1 MAAERNAA
9 AVALQ
14 GKELLV
20 GVLPVLLHR
29 WAPLHGMAADSKHA
43 ADDQTA
49 AAAADSGKIAAEV
62 AVSDRT
68 AVEGIVH
75 NPARSQKQA
84 PHLRRPETLGKSLQ
98 KTRKY

>member
-1 MAAERNAA
+1 MEAGRNAA

-20 GVLPVLLHR
+20 GVLPVLLHH

-49 AAAADSGKIAAEV
+49 AAADSGKIVAEV